1 MAKNPSDKRAEYM
14 HGFRIQRGSTK
25 SLLIPVAVLGNIV
38 ANEQGTA
45 RKPLTDFVGERL
57 AEILEGFCTYED

>member
-1 MAKNPSDKRAEYM
+1 MAIHPKGDKAEYM

-25 SLLIPVAVLGNIV
+25 SLLIPVAVLGDIIV
-38 ANEQGTA
+38 NERETA

>member
-1 MAKNPSDKRAEYM
+1 MVANPNDKRAEYM

-25 SLLIPVAVLGNIV
+25 SLLIPVAVLGDIIV
-38 ANEQGTA
+38 NEQETT
-45 RKPLTDFVGERL
+45 RQPLTDHVGNRL